1 VTPAWGVEPQP
12 GRPGKMLRD
21 VLIYTLLLTPLLVIG
36 LCLWLASRRHSE
48 TSQERESASD

>member
-1 VTPAWGVEPQP
+1 MTPAWGVEPQP